1 MKTRAARN
9 QITSLS
15 EHEIFALHVA
25 SHYKL
30 RRSSMGWWAENHPR
44 WDVSEPVVILRP
56 VTIKALWRKG
66 LLDGTPDFTI
76 LGARQPARPPARSPP
91 WRKMVRAGLMSQREF
106 DKRIPTR
113 DLARR
118 IRQRDNTPGAW
129 PRDPKIQ
136 IGRSTPT
143 TGDRTDPVVGAS
155 LSEGETKH

>member
-1 MKTRAARN
+1 MTIGPKMAF
-9 QITSLS
+9 I
-15 EHEIFALHVA
+15 
-25 SHYKL
+25 L
-30 RRSSMGWWAENHPR
+30 RVYHMTDAENAE
-44 WDVSEPVVILRP
+44 DVER
-56 VTIKALWRKG
+56 
-66 LLDGTPDFTI
+66 DHE
-76 LGARQPARPPARSPP
+76 
-91 WRKMVRAGLMSQREF
+91 MVAAGLMSQREF